1 MPEFRQGLV
10 VKNYSGF
17 YYVRDQGG
25 VVYTCK
31 PRGKLK
37 TQVLS
42 GDQVEFTPLEE
53 QQGVLESVLPR
64 RNQLERPKI
73 ANVDM
78 VLIVMAY
85 DKPAPNALLLDR
97 LLLLAHYNQITPCI
111 ILNKA
116 DLPKSEKAHDLDY
129 YQQAGFKFIAA
140 SAKTSM
146 GMDLIAAAIKGK
158 TTVMAGPSGAGKSS
172 MLAKLTG
179 DDSIKTQTISNKIGR
194 GRHTTRH
201 VELYSLPG
209 GGALA
214 DTPGFSVLDV
224 PPIKGQELSWYYP
237 DFADHRESCQFR
249 DCLHKKETI
258 CGVRQAVEVGDI
270 SAFRYEN
277 YLILLKEIV
286 ENERC
291 Y

>member
-17 YYVRDQGG
+17 YYVRDQEG

-258 CGVRQAVEVGDI
+258 CGIRQAVEVGDI